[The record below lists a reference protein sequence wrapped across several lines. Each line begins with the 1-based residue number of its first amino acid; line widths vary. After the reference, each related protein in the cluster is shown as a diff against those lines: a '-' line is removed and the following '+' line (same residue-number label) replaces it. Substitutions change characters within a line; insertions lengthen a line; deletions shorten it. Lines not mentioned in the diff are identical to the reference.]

1 MTALII
7 VAEGT
12 VHDTRL
18 EEEHLDGR
26 GIVRLATIDDPE
38 QVREATRDAQ
48 AVVVTTNPLTAA
60 HIAALGEGVRVIGR
74 AGTGLDTI
82 DLEAARARGLFVY
95 HTPDYCTAEVATH
108 AVAMILAAHRRL
120 LDADR
125 LARGAFSDWR
135 SLGPI
140 PPLDALTA
148 GVVGSGRIGRAVIAR
163 LMPFMGRIVTYDPYD
178 ATALDGVDR
187 VMSLDALLRVS
198 DIVTLHLPLVPETR
212 GLIGARE
219 LELLPRG
226 AILVNVSRG
235 GLLDE
240 AALCAALESGR
251 FAGAALDVLECEPP
265 PASSP
270 VLRAP
275 HLVLTPHIAWYS
287 TASELR
293 VRTQVIDGVFACL
306 AGDVPST
313 GRIAVD
319 PRVASTS

>member
-12 VHDTRL
+12 VHDTRV

-26 GIVRLATIDDPE
+26 GIVRLATIDAPE

-148 GVVGSGRIGRAVIAR
+148 GAVGSGRIGRAVIAR
-163 LMPFMGRIVTYDPYD
+163 LLPFMGRLVTYDPYD

-187 VMSLDALLRVS
+187 VMSLDDLLRVS

-212 GLIGARE
+212 ALIGARE
-219 LELLPRG
+219 LALLPRG

-251 FAGAALDVLECEPP
+251 LAGAALDVLESEPP